1 MLLFI
6 INTILHELQKHSSS
20 QYSKKKWLNIK
31 SETTITIKQKPE
43 TVIVLKQKLLSFVMT
58 PSVVQ

>member
-1 MLLFI
+1 MNCKKI
-6 INTILHELQKHSSS
+6 VQVNTV
-20 QYSKKKWLNIK
+20 KKNGCIPTYIK

>member
-6 INTILHELQKHSSS
+6 INTILHELQKNSSS